1 MPLRDEKLK
10 SNYLN
15 YMRKMKKI
23 SVVLM
28 ALVALFVVSCNKGS
42 IADQTVKMLEDAVAK
57 IQKCEKAEDVKAIA
71 TEVQEF
77 LTANAEEIEK
87 IGEEGPEADKM
98 KDAMMSFVSAL
109 AEKGGLGDFL
119 EGMVEI
125 KKDEALDEAAD
136 AVNDAAEDVA
146 DAAKEISDA
155 VKE

>member
-1 MPLRDEKLK
+1 
-10 SNYLN
+10 
-15 YMRKMKKI
+15 MRKMKKI

-125 KKDEALDEAAD
+125 KKGEALDEAAEAAAD

>member
-1 MPLRDEKLK
+1 M
-10 SNYLN
+10 
-15 YMRKMKKI
+15 MKKI

-28 ALVALFVVSCNKGS
+28 ALVALFVLSCNKGS

-57 IQKCEKAEDVKAIA
+57 IQKCENAEDVKAVA

-119 EGMVEI
+119 EFAKGMAE
-125 KKDEALDEAAD
+125 KEKAEALDEAAEDAAD
-136 AVNDAAEDVA
+136 AVNEAAEDVA